1 MTRNQV
7 IKNIQS
13 GYAYRFDELPK
24 EHLDK
29 NLIRA
34 WLSGTDGMLS
44 QVPKHLVDDD
54 IRRHAITAQHE
65 DLDIDDSPL
74 KCIAMADSQCY
85 EELAL
90 LAIDQTEWNM
100 EFVDPALF
108 SESFFLQAL
117 EINPQALMYFFS
129 ELVDRKVELEW
140 TEALI
145 DSAVSKSLSYLLH
158 IERSRVKNESLEYLI
173 REGDYS
179 PVLISGAGL
188 LGVMSGMMRE
198 GYWPAMV
205 EKPSSLEDGLRLML
219 DSQGSND
226 LVVYYK
232 AFVRHHPIEDV
243 IPLMKS
249 PKLQGLMLEVYS
261 AEELM
266 PHLRTGLLKGHAK
279 VRGKLL
285 EQGLGL

>member
-1 MTRNQV
+1 MTRSQLIEN
-7 IKNIQS
+7 IKG
-13 GYAYRFDELPK
+13 GYAYRFDELPQ

-34 WLSGTDGMLS
+34 WLSGTDGVLS

-54 IRRHAITAQHE
+54 IRRHAITVTNE
-65 DLDIDDSPL
+65 DMDVDDYPL
-74 KCIAMADSQCY
+74 KYISMEDTQCY

-100 EFVDPALF
+100 EFVDHALY
-108 SESFFLQAL
+108 SEAFFLKAL
-117 EINPQALMYFFS
+117 EINPQALMHFFS
-129 ELVDRKVELEW
+129 DWTEKKIEIEW
-140 TEALI
+140 TEAMI
-145 DSAVSKSLSYLLH
+145 ASAVSKSLDYLEH
-158 IERSRVKNESLEYLI
+158 FDKSQVKKESLECLI
-173 REGDYS
+173 RENDYR
-179 PVLISGAGL
+179 PTLIAGAGL
-188 LGVMSGMMRE
+188 IDVMSGMMRE

-205 EKPSSLEDGLRLML
+205 EKPTSLEDGLRLLL
-219 DSQGSND
+219 DSQGSDD
-226 LVVYYK
+226 LMVYYK
-232 AFVRHHPIEDV
+232 AFVRHHPTKDV
-243 IPLMKS
+243 IQLMKS

-266 PHLRTGLLKGHAK
+266 PHLRAGLLKGHAK